1 MTRSRFSVSSC
12 SSLLM
17 AFLFALSASF
27 QFDDPGNYPFYF
39 FHLAIFL
46 LRTETVSSVDL
57 ISFCV
62 WLSDWYFWFPLYA
75 LACLVNM
82 VNRFTKIAKITLL
95 MGTILFLKVVIE
107 DVCFHQGISGIW
119 SFDMRERVVREK
131 IGSGLVILSM
141 SLLLQK
147 GNPNST
153 TPSNHVELG
162 NFSTFLLLICF
173 SYVC

>member
-1 MTRSRFSVSSC
+1 MKAESSSQEPQMHMTSSRC

-27 QFDDPGNYPFYF
+27 QFNDP
-39 FHLAIFL
+39 
-46 LRTETVSSVDL
+46 
-57 ISFCV
+57 
-62 WLSDWYFWFPLYA
+62 DWYFWFPLYA

-82 VNRFTKIAKITLL
+82 VNGFTKIAKITLL

-107 DVCFHQGISGIW
+107 DIWFHQGISGIW

-147 GNPNST
+147 ENPNNT
-153 TPSNHVELG
+153 TLPNHVELG
-162 NFSTFLLLICF
+162 QSILVAIGYGLSFAFFLFSKPEMKF
-173 SYVC
+173 

>member
-1 MTRSRFSVSSC
+1 MKAESSSQEPQMHMTSSRFTVSRC

-27 QFDDPGNYPFYF
+27 QFDDP
-39 FHLAIFL
+39 
-46 LRTETVSSVDL
+46 
-57 ISFCV
+57 
-62 WLSDWYFWFPLYA
+62 DWYFWFPLYA

-82 VNRFTKIAKITLL
+82 VNGFTKIGKITLL

-107 DVCFHQGISGIW
+107 DVWFHQGISGIW

-147 GNPNST
+147 ENPNNIT
-153 TPSNHVELG
+153 LSNHVELG
-162 NFSTFLLLICF
+162 QSILVAIGYGLSFAFFLFSKPEMKF
-173 SYVC
+173 

>member
-1 MTRSRFSVSSC
+1 MKAESSSQEPQMHMTSSRC

-27 QFDDPGNYPFYF
+27 QFNDP
-39 FHLAIFL
+39 
-46 LRTETVSSVDL
+46 
-57 ISFCV
+57 
-62 WLSDWYFWFPLYA
+62 DWYFWFPLYA

-82 VNRFTKIAKITLL
+82 VNGFTKIAKITLL

-107 DVCFHQGISGIW
+107 DIWFHQGISGIW

-147 GNPNST
+147 ENPNNT
-153 TPSNHVELG
+153 TLFELG
-162 NFSTFLLLICF
+162 QSILVAIGYGLSFAFFLFSMPEMKL
-173 SYVC
+173 

>member
-27 QFDDPGNYPFYF
+27 QFDDP
-39 FHLAIFL
+39 
-46 LRTETVSSVDL
+46 
-57 ISFCV
+57 
-62 WLSDWYFWFPLYA
+62 DWYFWFPLYA

-162 NFSTFLLLICF
+162 QSILVAIGYGLSFAFFLFSKPEMKF
-173 SYVC
+173 

>member
-1 MTRSRFSVSSC
+1 MEAESSSKKPQMQMTASRFSVSSC

-27 QFDDPGNYPFYF
+27 QFNDP
-39 FHLAIFL
+39 
-46 LRTETVSSVDL
+46 
-57 ISFCV
+57 
-62 WLSDWYFWFPLYA
+62 DWYFWFPLYA

-82 VNRFTKIAKITLL
+82 VNGFIKIAKIALR
-95 MGTILFLKVVIE
+95 MGTILFLKVIIE
-107 DVCFHQGISGIW
+107 DVIFHQGISGTW

-147 GNPNST
+147 GNPNNT
-153 TPSNHVELG
+153 TLSNHAEFGQSILVAIGYGTSFAFFL
-162 NFSTFLLLICF
+162 FSKQEMKF
-173 SYVC
+173 